1 MAEKQGASG
10 RPKID
15 LPDEPE
21 LRNKIE
27 KAILALDPQPRAA
40 LLSELKVRD
49 PDGMI
54 PKERVDLLDNLHD
67 VYVFP
72 LGRRTPCAVVVVS
85 GYDNRHILAGVTTKR
100 PTREEAKALAAAALK
115 ASGQ

>member
-1 MAEKQGASG
+1 LAEKKSVSDH
-10 RPKID
+10 RKID
-15 LPDEPE
+15 LPDEAG
-21 LRNKIE
+21 LRNEIE
-27 KAILALDPQPRAA
+27 KAILALDPEPRAA

-54 PKERVDLLDNLHD
+54 PKERVAVLNGLHD

-100 PTREEAKALAAAALK
+100 PARKEALALAAAALK